1 MNFMKTVGIFEAK
14 THFSALVTEVEA
26 GETIVVTKK
35 GKPVA
40 RIVPIGERKRRDF
53 GNGDERIVI
62 ADDFDE
68 LPPELLEAFYRG

>member
-1 MNFMKTVGIFEAK
+1 MKTVGIFEAK
-14 THFSALVTEVEA
+14 THFSALVTEVEC

-40 RIVPIGERKRRDF
+40 RIVPIAERKRRDF
-53 GNGDERIVI
+53 GTGDERIVI
-62 ADDFDE
+62 APDFDE

>member
-1 MNFMKTVGIFEAK
+1 MNPMKTVGIFEAK

>member
-1 MNFMKTVGIFEAK
+1 MNSMKTVGIFEAK

>member
-1 MNFMKTVGIFEAK
+1 MISMKTVGIFEAK

-40 RIVPIGERKRRDF
+40 RIVPIAERKRRDF

-68 LPPELLEAFYRG
+68 LPPELLEAFYGG